1 MSAAV
6 PAPVPRLEFA
16 GLVGGYGSSMILRGV
31 AGAVRPGEA
40 LFVLGRNGVG
50 KSTLMKLL
58 MGFLAPREGSIRF
71 DGRPLADLAPAER
84 RGLGISYC
92 PQERVTFDE
101 LTVAENL
108 FLMAPP
114 DAEARLAP
122 LVERFPI
129 LGRRREQRAG
139 TLSGGEKKML
149 SFARAAIEDHGL
161 VLLDEP
167 TEGVQAEN
175 IERME
180 AIVREQ
186 RAKGVSFVIVEQNLS
201 LAERLAD
208 RWLVLDRG
216 QVVAHGQGRPDRE
229 AVLAHIH
236 V

>member
-1 MSAAV
+1 MT
-6 PAPVPRLEFA
+6 APQRTVARLDFA

-31 AGAVRPGEA
+31 GGAVMPGEV

-58 MGFLAPREGSIRF
+58 MGFLPCREGTIRF
-71 DGRPLADLAPAER
+71 DGRALDRLAPPER
-84 RGLGISYC
+84 RRLGITYC
-92 PQERVTFDE
+92 PQERVVFDE
-101 LTVAENL
+101 LGVEDNL
-108 FLMAPP
+108 LLMAPP
-114 DAEARLAP
+114 GAAARLAA
-122 LVERFPI
+122 LTERFPL

-149 SFARAAIEDHGL
+149 SFVRGAIEDHGL

-180 AIVREQ
+180 SVIREQ
-186 RAKGVSFVIVEQNLS
+186 RGQGTAFVIVEQNLA

-208 RWLVLDRG
+208 RWIVLDRG
-216 QVVAHGQGRPDRE
+216 QVVESGAGRLDRA
-229 AVLAHIH
+229 AVLQHIQ

>member
-1 MSAAV
+1 MNRA
-6 PAPVPRLEFA
+6 PRLEFA
-16 GLVGGYGSSMILRGV
+16 GLVGGYGSSMILRGIT
-31 AGAVRPGEA
+31 GAVMPGEA

-58 MGFLAPREGSIRF
+58 MGFLTPREGSIRF
-71 DGRPLADLAPAER
+71 DGKDLADVAPAGR
-84 RGLGISYC
+84 RRLGISYC
-92 PQERVTFDE
+92 PQERVVFDD
-101 LTVAENL
+101 LTVSENL

-114 DAEARLAP
+114 DAESRLAP
-122 LVERFPI
+122 LVARFAV

-149 SFARAAIEDHGL
+149 SFVRAAIEDHGL

-180 AIVREQ
+180 SVVREQ
-186 RAKGVSFVIVEQNLS
+186 VARGVAFVIVEQNLG

-216 QVVAHGQGRPDRE
+216 QIVAQGDGRPDRA

>member
-1 MSAAV
+1 MTAA
-6 PAPVPRLEFA
+6 RLEFA
-16 GLVGGYGSSMILRGV
+16 GLVGGYGSSMILRGID
-31 AGAVRPGEA
+31 AAVMPGEV

-58 MGFLAPREGSIRF
+58 MGFLPCHAGVIRC
-71 DGRPLADLAPAER
+71 DGHEITRLAPPER
-84 RGLGISYC
+84 RRLGISYA
-92 PQERVTFDE
+92 PQERVVFDE
-101 LTVAENL
+101 LSVAENL

-114 DAEARLAP
+114 DAPARLEA
-122 LVERFPI
+122 LAERFPL
-129 LGRRREQRAG
+129 LGRRRDQRAG
-139 TLSGGEKKML
+139 TLSGGEKKIL
-149 SFARAAIEDHGL
+149 SFVRAAIEDHGL

-180 AIVREQ
+180 SVIREQ
-186 RAKGVSFVIVEQNLS
+186 RAAGMAFVIVEQNLA

-208 RWLVLDRG
+208 RWLVIDRG
-216 QVVAHGQGRPDRE
+216 QAVESGAGRLDRE